1 VRLTQL
7 RLSGFKSFV
16 DPTTLQ
22 ISRQLVGIVGPNG
35 CGKSNV
41 IDAVRWVLGES
52 KASELRGEN
61 MHDVIFNGS
70 GTRKPAGRASV
81 ELMFDNS
88 QGRLGGPWG
97 RFAELSVKRV
107 LSRDGQSSYYINNQ
121 HVRRKDVYDVFMGTG
136 LGPRAYAII
145 GQGMISRVIESKPEE
160 LRVFLEEA
168 AGVSKYRERRR
179 ETENR
184 LTDAR
189 ENLARVDDIRL
200 ELGQRIEQLSGQAE
214 VAQVYQDKVAQRADK
229 QALLLA
235 LRRQESLDGLSRH
248 RLARGEQ
255 VNALDALVA
264 QGTAMAREVEE
275 ARASSDEA
283 QSLLSAAQ
291 AAVFEINTQI
301 AGLEADNRAQQQN
314 KDRATQ
320 TIAAAQAQLAALQ
333 SQQQQG
339 AEEREHL
346 AAEMAQTA
354 AHLAQAQTAL
364 SQAQQA
370 LMPKQQAFE
379 QANESLNEARTT
391 AAASEAELRGLVA
404 RLAEQQ
410 AMVQRLSA
418 RLGAAKTE
426 LSQLETMDPT
436 ALPGVQAQ
444 LQEAKALEQSAQQ
457 TLAQLTTRLAE
468 DEAALE
474 SARGQAQSTKAEF
487 DRLTAEHAA
496 QSELLAA
503 QEANDQMDPWLARH
517 QFADKKKLWSALR
530 VEDGWQTAVGAALAE
545 KMSAISPGSG
555 LSDLLTLA
563 ADQPPG
569 RVVFYQSPAQDPA
582 VGADRLASKIQGQG
596 EAASMARFWLG
607 EMLLADSLEQ
617 AIAKRGQ
624 LQPHQTFV
632 TQDGHMVGSHD
643 LRLHGQSAAD
653 GSGLLAQRDRVEGLV
668 KSLRVAELAA
678 SSAKDQLSGL
688 EARVQEARRGL
699 ETSRAT
705 LAKAT
710 SRCHELSLIEIRLQ
724 EKAQRLETKSAGLQ
738 QTIDA
743 TQAELQSVEQTI
755 AQIQQTQSQADA
767 QRQALQASVAAA
779 QQAAAEAQ
787 QQREAAQQ
795 SLRTVEASLQEH
807 RLSERSQQARQE
819 ALVRAAQELQSRMA
833 ETQQRETQAQHELQ
847 SAEQALAQSPLQQV
861 LGQRVSL
868 EQALTQAR
876 QYADEKAHATRE
888 LDEKRLSIDREAIPI
903 RERIG
908 HADAALAAAQATI
921 DQIDQQLA
929 DQGIDLEPVCAQ
941 WPNRMP
947 PADLPKPASL
957 QAEVNRLNREI
968 EALGPVNLAAL
979 SELEQAKERQGFL
992 DAQATDLMSA
1002 VETLEDAIRKIDRES
1017 RALLQS
1023 TYDTVNANF
1032 GRLFP
1037 TLFGGGE
1044 ARLVLTG
1051 EEILD
1056 SGVQVMAQPPG
1067 KKNTSIHLL
1076 SGGEK
1081 ALTATALVFALF
1093 QLNPAPFCLLDEVDA
1108 PLDDPNTERLCRL
1121 VKEMSTA
1128 TQFVFIT
1135 HNKIAME
1142 LAEHLVGVTM
1152 QEQGVSRL
1160 VAVDLDAAGALA
1172 EAA

>member
-52 KASELRGEN
+52 KAAELRGEN
-61 MHDVIFNGS
+61 MHDVIFSGS

-81 ELMFDNS
+81 ELIFDNS

-121 HVRRKDVYDVFMGTG
+121 HVRRKDVYDVFLGTG

-200 ELGQRIEQLSGQAE
+200 ELGQRIEQLTGQAE
-214 VAQVYQDKVAQRADK
+214 VAQVYQDKTAQRADK

-248 RLARGEQ
+248 QLARGEQ
-255 VNALDALVA
+255 VNALDALTA
-264 QGTAMAREVEE
+264 QGTTLAREVEQ
-275 ARASSDEA
+275 ARESSDEA
-283 QSLLSAAQ
+283 QGLLSAAQ
-291 AAVFEINTQI
+291 AAVFEMNTQI

-314 KDRATQ
+314 KDRASQ
-320 TIAAAQAQLAALQ
+320 TIVAAQAQLVALQ
-333 SQQQQG
+333 SQQQQA
-339 AEEREHL
+339 AEERARLTSEID
-346 AAEMAQTA
+346 QTA
-354 AHLAQAQTAL
+354 GQIAQAQTAL
-364 SQAQQA
+364 EQAQQA
-370 LMPKQQAFE
+370 LSPKGAAFE
-379 QANESLNEARTT
+379 QANEQFSEARTT
-391 AAASEAELRGLVA
+391 AAASDAELRGLGA

-410 AMVQRLSA
+410 SIAQRLAA
-418 RLGAAKTE
+418 RLNSAKTE
-426 LSQLETMDPT
+426 LSQLETMDPS

-457 TLAQLTTRLAE
+457 AMEQLTARLSA
-468 DEAALE
+468 DETALDQ
-474 SARGQAQSTKAEF
+474 ARAQAQSTKEDF

-496 QSELLAA
+496 QTELLAA
-503 QEANDQMDPWLARH
+503 QEANDKMDPWLASH

-545 KMSAISPGSG
+545 RMSAISPDRG
-555 LSDLLTLA
+555 LADLLTLVQ
-563 ADQPPG
+563 DQPPG
-569 RVVFYQSPAQDPA
+569 RVVFYQAPSQDQA
-582 VGADRLASKIQGQG
+582 VAADRLASKIQGQG
-596 EAASMARFWLG
+596 EAASMARFWLQDC
-607 EMLLADSLEQ
+607 LLADSLEQ
-617 AIAKRGQ
+617 AMGRRGQ
-624 LQPHQTFV
+624 LTGHQTFV
-632 TQDGHMVGSHD
+632 TQAGHMVGLHD
-643 LRLHGQSAAD
+643 LRLHGQSASD
-653 GSGLLAQRDRVEGLV
+653 GSGLLAQRDRVEGLN
-668 KSLRVAELAA
+668 KSLRGAELAA
-678 SSAKDQLSGL
+678 SAARDQLTGL
-688 EARVQEARRGL
+688 EARVAEARRGL

-710 SRCHELSLIEIRLQ
+710 SRCHELGLMEIRLQ
-724 EKAQRLETKSAGLQ
+724 EKAQRLESKSQGLQ

-743 TQAELQSVEQTI
+743 TQQELQSVEQTMT
-755 AQIQQTQSQADA
+755 QIQQTQSQADA
-767 QRQALQASVAAA
+767 QRQALQESVARA
-779 QQAAAEAQ
+779 QQAALEAQ
-787 QQREAAQQ
+787 QQRDAAQQ
-795 SLRTVEASLQEH
+795 MVRAAEAGLQEL

-819 ALVRAAQELQSRMA
+819 SLARSAQDLESRVV
-833 ETQQRETQAQHELQ
+833 ETQQREAQAQSELQ
-847 SAEQALAQSPLQQV
+847 AAEKALAESPLQQA
-861 LGQRVSL
+861 LHQRVSL
-868 EQALTQAR
+868 EQALMQAR
-876 QYADEKAHATRE
+876 QVADEKSHAMRE
-888 LDEKRLSIDREAIPI
+888 IDEKRLSIEREAIPI
-903 RERIG
+903 RERIA

-929 DQGIDLEPVCAQ
+929 DQEIDLEPVYAQ
-941 WPNRMP
+941 WPNRIP
-947 PADLPKPASL
+947 PADLPKPSTL
-957 QAEVNRLNREI
+957 QTEVNRLNREI

-992 DAQATDLMSA
+992 DAQAADLMSA

-1121 VKEMSTA
+1121 VKEMSSA

-1160 VAVDLDAAGALA
+1160 VAVDLDAASALA